1 MDENKEIEAG
11 RRIEQFLEDEA
22 VKSAFEKLRGQYY
35 AEFQSA
41 EPDKAIAI
49 QGKARALEDIEREM
63 RVIAGN
69 GKLASRSRDQRQKA
83 EQSRSK

>member
-11 RRIEQFLEDEA
+11 RQIEQFLENEYIIA
-22 VKSAFEKLRGQYY
+22 AFEKLSGLYFS
-35 AEFQSA
+35 EFQSA

-49 QGKARALEDIEREM
+49 QARARALEDLKREM

-69 GKLASRSRDQRQKA
+69 GTLAARQRDQRQKA